1 MNFYR
6 IRIVFRIHYYGGGK
20 KRETA
25 RQAIQTQFNNPNDLV
40 QAHSNDRSYFK
51 GYKLTLYMKL

>member
-6 IRIVFRIHYYGGGK
+6 IRIVLRMYCYGGGK

-25 RQAIQTQFNNPNDLV
+25 RQAIQNQFNNPNGLL
-40 QAHSNDRSYFK
+40 QAHSNNRASFK
-51 GYKLTLYMKL
+51 GYKLTSYMKF

>member
-6 IRIVFRIHYYGGGK
+6 IGIVFRMYCCGGGK

-25 RQAIQTQFNNPNDLV
+25 RQAIRNQFNNPNGLV
-40 QAHSNDRSYFK
+40 QAHSNDRVSFK
-51 GYKLTLYMKL
+51 GYKLTLYMKF